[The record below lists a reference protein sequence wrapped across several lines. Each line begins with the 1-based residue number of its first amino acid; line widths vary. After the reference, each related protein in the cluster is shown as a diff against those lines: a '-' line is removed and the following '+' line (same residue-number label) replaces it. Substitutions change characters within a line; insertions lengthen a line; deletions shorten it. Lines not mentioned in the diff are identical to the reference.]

1 MRDEILVEKIKNVI
15 QTLDEID
22 DMIKT
27 QSTELQNVDFEL
39 SDYYHLIENNELSD
53 VASIKIVKKIHD
65 LRKKRRTLNNEYEIE
80 NTYQTHKSKLPGT
93 ETRKFLA
100 NEIYKTVKK
109 LNSEYKNRIVTEN
122 DIKDLLEEKVTKRK
136 PGRPRKEVER
146 VINNEC

>member
-15 QTLDEID
+15 QILDEID
-22 DMIKT
+22 EMIKT
-27 QSTELQNVDFEL
+27 QSTELQKVDFEL

-53 VASIKIVKKIHD
+53 IASIKIIKNIHD

-109 LNSEYKNRIVTEN
+109 LNTEYKNRILTEN
-122 DIKDLLEEKVTKRK
+122 DIKSLLEETTIKRK
-136 PGRPRKEVER
+136 PGRPRKIVSE
-146 VINNEC
+146 

>member
-15 QTLDEID
+15 QILDEID
-22 DMIKT
+22 EMIKT
-27 QSTELQNVDFEL
+27 QPTELQNVDFEL

-53 VASIKIVKKIHD
+53 IASIKIIKNIHD

-109 LNSEYKNRIVTEN
+109 LNSEYKNRILTEN
-122 DIKDLLEEKVTKRK
+122 DIKSLLEETTIKRK
-136 PGRPRKEVER
+136 PGRPRKIASE
-146 VINNEC
+146 

>member
-22 DMIKT
+22 EMIKT
-27 QSTELQNVDFEL
+27 QPTELQNVDFEL

-53 VASIKIVKKIHD
+53 IASIKIVKKIHD
-65 LRKKRRTLNNEYEIE
+65 LRKIRRTLNNEYEIE
-80 NTYQTHKSKLPGT
+80 NTYQTHKLKLPGT

-109 LNSEYKNRIVTEN
+109 LNSEYKNRILTEN
-122 DIKDLLEEKVTKRK
+122 DIKFLLEETTLKRK
-136 PGRPRKEVER
+136 PGRPRKIVSE
-146 VINNEC
+146 

>member
-22 DMIKT
+22 EMIKT
-27 QSTELQNVDFEL
+27 QPTELQNVDFEL

-53 VASIKIVKKIHD
+53 IASIKIVKKIHD
-65 LRKKRRTLNNEYEIE
+65 LRKIRRTLNNEYEIE

-109 LNSEYKNRIVTEN
+109 LNSEYKNRILTEN
-122 DIKDLLEEKVTKRK
+122 DIKFLLEETTLKRK
-136 PGRPRKEVER
+136 PGRPRKIVSE
-146 VINNEC
+146 

>member
-15 QTLDEID
+15 QILDEID
-22 DMIKT
+22 EMIKT

-53 VASIKIVKKIHD
+53 IASIKIIKNIHD

-109 LNSEYKNRIVTEN
+109 LNTEYKNRILTEN
-122 DIKDLLEEKVTKRK
+122 DIKSLLEETTIKRK
-136 PGRPRKEVER
+136 PGRPRKIVSE
-146 VINNEC
+146 